1 MTQKNPT
8 YLNTVLKTL
17 DDINKDITFSFSV
30 PSSDKEYSSKILNTD
45 QLKRLFKSII
55 ESPSQTSL
63 FTQTFNSIMQE
74 NIVGEDVNNF
84 TILDKLVYFIKL
96 RINSISNIYTID
108 LSENSKVV
116 DDSYGYDL
124 NYHVEN
130 VVNTVESPQE
140 LEISEIS
147 PYKVVCCLPNI
158 KVENTLESELHKNL
172 DVEIKTPEELR
183 QLVGDTF
190 INEITKYVKSISLSA
205 ENIDFNALD
214 FKSRITI
221 VSKLPSTIINKIL
234 KYMEAYKTISEKIT
248 TCNFTCYDSEGKAVK
263 LEEKIPFDTTFFNE

>member
-1 MTQKNPT
+1 MTQQNST

-17 DDINKDITFSFSV
+17 DDINKDITFTFTV
-30 PSSDKEYSSKILNTD
+30 PSSEKEFVSKILNTD

-63 FTQTFNSIMQE
+63 FTQTFNSIMEE
-74 NIVGEDVNNF
+74 NILNDNVSEF

-96 RINSISNIYTID
+96 RVSSISDIYTID
-108 LSENSKVV
+108 LKENSKVV
-116 DDSYGYDL
+116 EDSYSYDL
-124 NYHVEN
+124 KSHVEN
-130 VVNTVESPQE
+130 FIKDITSPKE
-140 LEISEIS
+140 LEISNIS
-147 PYKVVCCLPNI
+147 PYTVICGLPSI
-158 KVENTLESELHKNL
+158 KVENTLEKELHKNL
-172 DVEIKTPEELR
+172 DVEIKTPEEIR

-205 ENIDFNALD
+205 ENIDFSVLD

-234 KYMEAYKTISEKIT
+234 KYMEEYKNITEKIT
-248 TCNFTCYDSEGKAVK
+248 TCNLTCYDSEGKEVK

>member
-63 FTQTFNSIMQE
+63 FTQTFNSIMEE
-74 NIVGEDVNNF
+74 NILNEDVSNF

-108 LSENSKVV
+108 LSENSKVI

-130 VVNTVESPQE
+130 VLNKVESPKE

-147 PYKVVCCLPNI
+147 PYKVICCLPNI
-158 KVENTLESELHKNL
+158 KVENTLENELHKNL

-248 TCNFTCYDSEGKAVK
+248 TCNFTCYDSEGKVVK